1 MQRKKD
7 DEWEKEKQKERQ
19 QELERQLEEA
29 NKVRR
34 MSSTI
39 LVQYVVLSNLLS
51 KLQKGIYS
59 NAFVNCMFGM
69 LVAAQAKE
77 DMEAALAKMER
88 EMQQQKKRLQE
99 LELMQQ
105 KLEEALNTQIQAR
118 LEEEK
123 VRHELERSVK
133 DTSIFSDTFT
143 HQADVEELSSFVKS
157 CT

>member
-1 MQRKKD
+1 
-7 DEWEKEKQKERQ
+7 
-19 QELERQLEEA
+19 
-29 NKVRR
+29 
-34 MSSTI
+34 
-39 LVQYVVLSNLLS
+39 
-51 KLQKGIYS
+51 
-59 NAFVNCMFGM
+59 M

-133 DTSIFSDTFT
+133 DTSIIPDTFT